1 MIRDMANTLHPSK
14 SVFLWSRRPGGRGV
28 AWLMRLL
35 LALCVLSAPPAMA
48 TTPTIGSAIA
58 TEDGR
63 RIARIG
69 ILAFREKEAVLA
81 RWQPLA
87 DYLNGLVPDAHFVL
101 AAYSNREMDNAV
113 ATGDVDFVLIQPSHY
128 VRLTYTHGL
137 SSPLATLVNH
147 EGRVAVS
154 HFGGVIFTRADRADI
169 NRIVD
174 LRQRR
179 IAAVDT
185 AGLGGFQMQ
194 ALELIEAGV
203 AVPDQISLLV
213 TDQPQDRVVQA
224 VLDGRADAGFVRT
237 GLLESL
243 AESGALDIE
252 KVKLIDPR
260 THAGFPFIAST
271 RLYPEW
277 PFAAM
282 RHVEPD
288 LARQVAAAL
297 LALPHAGEVARKM
310 RIAGFTIPGDYR
322 SIDQLLRA
330 LRQPPFDQAPTFTL
344 LEVWNRWLPLWLGL
358 IGLIGTVLLFTVFR
372 LASRNRELLST
383 QRELQV
389 SHDKV
394 RKLGRA
400 VEQSPESIVI
410 TDLDGRIAYVN
421 QSFERNTGY
430 SAAEVLGRNPRFL
443 QSGRTPRSVFDDM
456 WDKLRSGRI
465 WHGELINRRKDGSEF
480 VETATLSPI
489 QDEHGEI
496 YSYLAVKQDITERKQ
511 VESRI
516 HQLAFYDHL
525 TGLPNRALLRDR
537 LVALLSAPERA
548 GSHVLMLLN
557 VDRFKFINDAR
568 GHRIGDALLRTLA
581 EHLESSLRDDDL
593 VARMA
598 ADEFALLLP
607 ALGDGTAEAGSR
619 ALEIAQTVHAQ
630 VSRPQEVHGE
640 QISITVSIGIAAFDS
655 DGTTEPEG
663 VLRCAD
669 MALHRAKDGG
679 GNQSAIFEASM
690 GEVVAQSFRIEG
702 DLREAL
708 RQAALQLYLQPQY
721 GADGGLYGAEVL
733 LRWPHPTQGMIPP
746 SLFIPI
752 AEQSDLIVELGEF
765 TLVQACR
772 ILAQCSADGFPLH
785 LSVNLSPRH
794 FRRNAFAGW
803 LKGVLAETGAD
814 PTHLTLEV
822 TEGLF
827 IDNLDE
833 IASRMH
839 ELSHLGIH
847 FSIDDFGTGYS
858 SLAYLKRLPIRELK
872 IDKTFIQDAPEDPDD
887 AALVETILA
896 VAERLHLTVVAEGV
910 ETEAQ
915 ARFLELRG
923 RIVQQG
929 YLHGRPEPAEAW
941 LARWNCAQPH

>member
-1 MIRDMANTLHPSK
+1 MANIHTLQLPSVV
-14 SVFLWSRRPGGRGV
+14 SCPCLSPGAGWCA
-28 AWLMRLL
+28 AWLARLVATLL
-35 LALCVLSAPPAMA
+35 LLIPLPAGA
-48 TTPTIGSAIA
+48 VDTAIVS
-58 TEDGR
+58 EDGK

-69 ILAFREKEAVLA
+69 ILAFRDKDSVLS

-87 DYLNGLVPDAHFVL
+87 DYLDVQVPDTRFVL
-101 AAYSNREMDNAV
+101 EAYTNREMDIAV
-113 ATGDVDFVLIQPSHY
+113 GTGNIDFVFLQPSHY

-154 HFGGVIFTRADRADI
+154 HFGGVIFTRADRDDI
-169 NRIVD
+169 NKVVD
-174 LRQRR
+174 LHQRR
-179 IAAVDT
+179 IATVDT
-185 AGLGGFQMQ
+185 NGLGGFQMQ
-194 ALELIEAGV
+194 AYELIEAGL
-203 AVPDQISLLV
+203 AIPGDISLLV

-224 VLDGRADAGFVRT
+224 VLDGKADAGFVRT

-243 AESGALDIE
+243 AENGTVDIE
-252 KVKLIDPR
+252 RIKLIDPR

-297 LALPHAGEVARKM
+297 LALPHSGEIARKM

-330 LRQPPFDQAPTFTL
+330 LRQPPFDQTPTFTL

-358 IGLIGTVLLFTVFR
+358 IGLVGTVLLLTVFR

-383 QRELQV
+383 QQALQL

-430 SAAEVLGRNPRFL
+430 TAGEVLGRNPRFL
-443 QSGRTPRSVFDDM
+443 QSGRTARSVFDDM
-456 WDKLRSGRI
+456 WDKLRSGRV

-480 VETATLSPI
+480 IESATLSPI
-489 QDEHGEI
+489 QDEHGEV
-496 YSYLAVKQDITERKQ
+496 YSYLAVKQDITERKLA
-511 VESRI
+511 ESRI

-525 TGLPNRALLRDR
+525 TGLPNRALLRDH
-537 LVALLSAPERA
+537 LIGLLSASDRV

-557 VDRFKFINDAR
+557 VDRFKLINDAR
-568 GHRIGDALLRTLA
+568 GHRIGDALLRTLG
-581 EHLESSLRDDDL
+581 ERLRDCVRDGDL

-607 ALGDGTAEAGSR
+607 ALGDGTSEAGNR
-619 ALEIAQTVHAQ
+619 ALEIAQTIHAQ
-630 VSRPQEVHGE
+630 VARAQDVDGE
-640 QISITVSIGIAAFDS
+640 QINITVSIGIASFES
-655 DGTTEPEG
+655 EGGPEPES

-708 RQAALQLYLQPQY
+708 RQGALQLFLQPQLS
-721 GADGGLYGAEVL
+721 ADGTLYGAEVL
-733 LRWPHPTQGMIPP
+733 LRWPHPTQGLVPP

-752 AEQSDLIVELGEF
+752 AEQSDLIVSLSEF
-765 TLVQACR
+765 TPVHSCR
-772 ILAQCSADGFPLH
+772 ILAQCSAEGFALH

-794 FRRNAFAGW
+794 FRRNTFTDW

-833 IASRMH
+833 IAARMR
-839 ELSHLGIH
+839 ELSQLGIH

-915 ARFLELRG
+915 ACFLESRG

-929 YLHGRPEPAEAW
+929 YLHGRPEPANTW
-941 LARWNCAQPH
+941 LTRWRCGPPG